1 MSHAILLHYT
11 RSGLQT
17 LALAAMESGYSYR
30 LFTRN
35 TYLEEEQTK
44 YSSAANTMNKAIAG
58 YLGAG
63 APTSHSFRHTMQTRL
78 REVGCPEHLRNEL
91 GGWSKTVSES
101 YGSASDLKNKSEY
114 LQKAVTTPFRNIT

>member
-1 MSHAILLHYT
+1 
-11 RSGLQT
+11 
-17 LALAAMESGYSYR
+17 MESGYSYR
-30 LFTRN
+30 LFMRN
-35 TYLEEEQTK
+35 SYPEVVQTK
-44 YSSAANTMNKAIAG
+44 NTPAANTMNKAITG

-101 YGSASDLKNKSEY
+101 YGSTADLKNKSEY

>member
-1 MSHAILLHYT
+1 
-11 RSGLQT
+11 
-17 LALAAMESGYSYR
+17 MESGYSYR

-63 APTSHSFRHTMQTRL
+63 APTSHSFRHTFMWAYL
-78 REVGCPEHLRNEL
+78 RIMKVCHEGMVLVLTIYDGANVC
-91 GGWSKTVSES
+91 SFFMV
-101 YGSASDLKNKSEY
+101 
-114 LQKAVTTPFRNIT
+114 